1 MIQWSWECLFLLK
14 TWGCFSAPILHGPQT
29 PLQLWGCSTSSSMY
43 PHTQLKWNLII
54 TLKQTNKQ
62 TKNKAKPQAF
72 VRKKQHSKL
81 EISYPLTIQLSPLF
95 KSLTYISGVT
105 PASEEVVGWWAV
117 HLVPSQAEV
126 WKPGD
131 QMSGNFCL
139 HGMADVQS
147 CLLGPWFLSGSY
159 SLPHHHSYPQQRG
172 MWPLVTRTSTK
183 PSHMQITFSQSS
195 KTKAM
200 RITCCQSLTHPKTV
214 FKNSIRKDHG
224 YAKTTP
230 SSEPSV

>member
-1 MIQWSWECLFLLK
+1 MIQWSWEWLFLLK
-14 TWGCFSAPILHGPQT
+14 TWVCFSAPILHGPQT

-95 KSLTYISGVT
+95 KSLIYISGVT

-117 HLVPSQAEV
+117 YLVPVKQR
-126 WKPGD
+126 
-131 QMSGNFCL
+131 
-139 HGMADVQS
+139 
-147 CLLGPWFLSGSY
+147 SGS
-159 SLPHHHSYPQQRG
+159 
-172 MWPLVTRTSTK
+172 LVTRWVVTSAYMEWQMFSDASWVPGSCQVATA
-183 PSHMQITFSQSS
+183 SHT
-195 KTKAM
+195 
-200 RITCCQSLTHPKTV
+200 
-214 FKNSIRKDHG
+214 
-224 YAKTTP
+224 TTP
-230 SSEPSV
+230 TLSREGCGH